1 MSALP
6 RKSSQAPVRSI
17 LRALRVIVELN
28 NRGRSGAAELA
39 KDVGLPRPTVHRILE
54 TLVAAGF
61 VTRNAT
67 DQRYQPDASVA
78 RLSLGYPEE
87 EWLPRFAV
95 NPMRQL
101 AADSEC
107 EVAIATLSGLG
118 MLVHVLA
125 DTGDTECP
133 LHIESR
139 APLLASASGML
150 CLAFAEPGLREVLL
164 RRLAWSE
171 DPVDAQAR
179 NERAVARLID
189 LVAGRGYAVSYQSVD
204 SEFARVLA
212 VPVLPD
218 GQFLAALLLRPGDH
232 KLTHEQA
239 VQEYLRGL
247 QRSAD
252 LIREGFESRYAEL
265 ESAIHL
271 RRPSA
276 DA

>member
-1 MSALP
+1 M
-6 RKSSQAPVRSI
+6 RSV

-28 NRGRSGAAELA
+28 NRGSAGAADLA
-39 KDVGLPRPTVHRILE
+39 KAVGLPRPTVHRILE
-54 TLVAAGF
+54 TLVTAGF
-61 VTRNAT
+61 VTRNAS
-67 DQRYQPDASVA
+67 DQRYQPDASVG
-78 RLSLGYPEE
+78 RLSRGYPEE
-87 EWLPRFAV
+87 EWLLRFAV
-95 NPMRQL
+95 EPIKKL
-101 AADSEC
+101 SADTGC
-107 EVAIATLSGLG
+107 EVAISTLSGLA
-118 MLVHVLA
+118 MLVHGLS
-125 DTGDTECP
+125 DGEQSQSS
-133 LHIESR
+133 LRIESR
-139 APLLASASGML
+139 VPLLASASGML
-150 CLAFAEPGLREVLL
+150 CLAFTDPGQRDVLL

-179 NERAVARLID
+179 NKRAVNRLID

-204 SEFARVLA
+204 SETSRVLA

-218 GQFLAALLLRPGDH
+218 GQFLAALVLRIGGQN
-232 KLTHEQA
+232 LTHEQA
-239 VQEYLRGL
+239 VRDYLHGL